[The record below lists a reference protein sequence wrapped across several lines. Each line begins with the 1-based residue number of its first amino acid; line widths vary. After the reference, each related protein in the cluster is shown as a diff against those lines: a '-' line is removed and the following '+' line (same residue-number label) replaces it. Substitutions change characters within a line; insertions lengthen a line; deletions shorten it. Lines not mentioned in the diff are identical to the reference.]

1 MRKSI
6 FSLLMIMIFFT
17 GTNAYANC
25 VDTFG
30 IGSKATAMGGA
41 YSAYANDP
49 FAAYYNPAG
58 LTQIESM
65 TAAVGSAFMDPNLK
79 AKNYRV
85 VKDNTTILGGE
96 GGTNFRDESD
106 LLVVPHLGF
115 AMPINSKFAFGVA
128 AYAPFGLHLKWD
140 DTNTTSNPGAYNS
153 YESWYTRFVVNPT
166 IAYKVNDKLSVGFGV
181 SIGRSESGTNKNS
194 YDLYQK
200 GITGAIEGDLT
211 DEVNYSFNMGVM
223 YKPVET
229 VTLGLTYRSRA
240 DADFEGD
247 LELKNL
253 SQDEKNTLNGALA
266 AGGLTDAFQNN
277 NFKSKIELN
286 DVDHPSQVQF
296 GVRYA
301 PNDRFSIEGDLVWT
315 NWSNVEN
322 QTVIIKDP
330 YLQALLGTDREV
342 YKRNWESTRQIKVGI
357 EYLLNDMF
365 TFRCGYYYDPSPIPD
380 STFDIVWSDADKKSY
395 SVGLGANL
403 GSWTIDGAF
412 QYVVTEL
419 DREVG
424 GESTNLN
431 HSYGEDATVHAKA
444 EGKIYGYSMT
454 ATYRF

>member
-1 MRKSI
+1 MRKLI
-6 FSLLMIMIFFT
+6 FSLLIIMIFFSY
-17 GTNAYANC
+17 TNVYANC

-65 TAAVGSAFMDPNLK
+65 SVAIGSAFMDPNLK
-79 AKNYRV
+79 AKGYKV
-85 VKDNTTILGGE
+85 KKDNSTIMGPKD
-96 GGTNFRDESD
+96 FRDESD
-106 LLVVPHLGF
+106 VLAVPHLGF
-115 AMPINSKFAFGVA
+115 AMPINSKIAFGIA

-140 DTNTTSNPGAYNS
+140 DTNDPTTNPAAYNS

-166 IAYKVNDKLSVGFGV
+166 IAYKFSDKFSFGFGV
-181 SIGRSESGTNKNS
+181 AIGRSESGTYKNS
-194 YDLYQK
+194 YDLYQS

-211 DEVNYSFNMGVM
+211 DEVNYSWNVGVM

-229 VTLGLTYRSRA
+229 VTIGLTYRSRA
-240 DADFEGD
+240 DAEFEGD

-253 SQDEKNTLNGALA
+253 SQNEKNTLNSVLA
-266 AGGLTDAFQNN
+266 SNGLTDAFENN
-277 NFKSKIELN
+277 DFKSKIELG

-296 GVRYA
+296 GLRYA
-301 PNDRFSIEGDLVWT
+301 PNDRLSIEGDFVWT
-315 NWSNVEN
+315 NWSNVEQ

-330 YLQALLGTDREV
+330 YIQALLGTDREI
-342 YKRNWESTRQIKVGI
+342 YPRNWESTRQIKVGI

-395 SVGLGANL
+395 SVGLGVNL
-403 GSWTIDGAF
+403 GSWTIDGSF
-412 QYVVTEL
+412 QYIKTEM

-424 GESTNLN
+424 GESVNLN
-431 HSYGEDATVHAKA
+431 HSYGEDSTVYATA

-454 ATYRF
+454 ASYKF

>member
-1 MRKSI
+1 
-6 FSLLMIMIFFT
+6 MIFFT
-17 GTNAYANC
+17 GTNAYANN

-85 VKDNTTILGGE
+85 VKDNATILGGE
-96 GGTNFRDESD
+96 GGTSFRDESD

-115 AMPINSKFAFGVA
+115 AMPINSKFAFGIA
-128 AYAPFGLHLKWD
+128 AYAPFGNHLKWD

-181 SIGRSESGTNKNS
+181 SIGRSESGSNKNS
-194 YDLYQK
+194 YDLSQS
-200 GITGAIEGDLT
+200 GITGAIEADLT
-211 DEVNYSFNMGVM
+211 DDVNYSFNMGVM

-253 SQDEKNTLNGALA
+253 SPGEKELLNTKLA
-266 AGGLTDAFQNN
+266 GLKGESLATVRANN

-322 QTVIIKDP
+322 QTVKIKDP
-330 YLQALLGTDREV
+330 YIQALLGTDREV

-380 STFDIVWSDADKKSY
+380 STFDIVWPDADKKSY

-444 EGKIYGYSMT
+444 EGKVYGYSMT